1 MNRWLTLAL
10 AMFCAVA
17 AVMANGQ
24 SRAQED
30 TTALTAGLT
39 DYIQHARA
47 LPPASDASLLNVQ
60 GSADAVRLEV
70 RRTTVAQ
77 VLAALIADYD
87 VSYRASI
94 PLDREID
101 GSYTGSLPRIVER
114 VLRGYNFAIE
124 QQDAKLMVIIFD
136 KGGDQPI
143 AAPRQHPVSEHR
155 ATLARAAAETH

>member
-1 MNRWLTLAL
+1 MKRRLTLTLAML
-10 AMFCAVA
+10 CGAV

-24 SRAQED
+24 THAQEG

-39 DYIQHARA
+39 DYVRHAA
-47 LPPASDASLLNVQ
+47 AFPPPSDASLLHVQ
-60 GSADAVRLEV
+60 GGTDSIRLDV

-77 VLAALIADYD
+77 VLAALIANYEIA
-87 VSYRASI
+87 YHASI

-101 GSYTGSLPRIVER
+101 GTYTGSLPRIIDR

-124 QQDAKLMVIIFD
+124 RQDAKLIVVIFD
-136 KGGDQPI
+136 KGGDQAI